1 MGGEI
6 EKKALQNQNNDLLK
20 NEKSP
25 NKKLKEVN
33 RKASQSSIKG
43 VSENKSHHKRNETK
57 KKRKMI
63 RCQ

>member
-25 NKKLKEVN
+25 NKKLKEMN
-33 RKASQSSIKG
+33 RKASQSSLKG
-43 VSENKSHHKRNETK
+43 VNENKSFGKEES
-57 KKRKMI
+57 
-63 RCQ
+63 CL